1 MPGMTG
7 RARAGAAAPLRRSSA
22 SRSDGSCGGWRAF
35 SANVLR
41 HPPAADASPLISLRR
56 PGTRGGTRLADP
68 GGGLWAHAR
77 AFPLPRDEV
86 RDGNCAVRAFRTRLR
101 CLAPAA
107 RPHGPRDCPES
118 VSSRDAVGC
127 GTRIRPGYRRQAAA
141 APISPSVISEIWIR
155 GPDSCV
161 RLEANDEQAADELWA
176 DAHAGRHSTPDPRV
190 TLPGEQ
196 RTIAVFHRPSR

>member
-1 MPGMTG
+1 FFLALPGSG
-7 RARAGAAAPLRRSSA
+7 RPFFPGANRRLPRDAAPCRSGNVPVTGATTRHAGHDWTGAVWGSRVVASIGSVPVGRVLPRMAGLLRECPPA
-22 SRSDGSCGGWRAF
+22 PACGGC
-35 SANVLR
+35 L
-41 HPPAADASPLISLRR
+41 PLISLRR
-56 PGTRGGTRLADP
+56 PGPRGGTRLADP

-161 RLEANDEQAADELWA
+161 
-176 DAHAGRHSTPDPRV
+176 
-190 TLPGEQ
+190 
-196 RTIAVFHRPSR
+196 